1 MTTPQELRAFCGNR
15 GEWAYVADASDE
27 TNYVFKRGAA
37 AGTVKAKGKRKGTE
51 PEEMAATAT
60 AAAAT
65 GAETGRRRRK

>member
-1 MTTPQELRAFCGNR
+1 MILSA
-15 GEWAYVADASDE
+15 ASRTSSSE
-27 TNYVFKRGAA
+27 PGVFMSCIVA